1 MKKQKYI
8 VLLLIFVFF
17 ITLIQATAIN
27 EDNTDET
34 DNWEL
39 GLVFYDS
46 TVDGGKTPLTEIN
59 WDASDGGYGTGES
72 RVITVQINYR
82 NTNCIKTYQPG
93 ELEISI
99 PNLVYDT
106 NLNIDNSPHW
116 STSVV
121 VGANDSTHTGYDW
134 NFVTGNEPNNKQDT
148 YRFQNANTIE
158 SKSNFEGNI
167 QIVYK
172 ITPSREYEDISYKY
186 NSNIEK
192 YKEECMHNYFIILK
206 GVLNDKIE
214 SNEITLEYNRTYYH
228 PWEKIK
234 YFVTKT
240 ASKVNSYDGLPENAF
255 DYIWVKYSFKVDM
268 NINISEYDEYPY
280 IQASTRLIDE
290 FPKECIVYSESF
302 SKLENQYEYKF
313 GSSGG
318 KAKSIFVGYPKSI
331 YNEENNTLNIEN
343 TVNLFGKYYNAD
355 KEEFIDFDT
364 ININLTDYEFV
375 YSGELYKINKD
386 KSHNYYYNSISYQK
400 IIQSGVACTW
410 YIQPHAIYTGSPMT
424 LKIGD
429 DILISSTKDGINE
442 ILDDNDYFFTNIE
455 FDNFYLLNGNDYYI
469 PSNTYDCDLYVRYR
483 GEKNYDLLTS
493 FKNQNKEWNFEESDG
508 VVGFYFI
515 IKDVKNS
522 IKSKYWNPYGGSAQS
537 SPIKATTKFIRLIHN
552 NY

>member
-167 QIVYK
+167 QIVFELPQALAWGSSKRK
-172 ITPSREYEDISYKY
+172 IIKTISLNHKEV
-186 NSNIEK
+186 NKRQIKQEK
-192 YKEECMHNYFIILK
+192 K
-206 GVLNDKIE
+206 LNFL
-214 SNEITLEYNRTYYH
+214 SCCLLLVSLYYLH
-228 PWEKIK
+228 LFLVSFLFLLFFYI
-234 YFVTKT
+234 
-240 ASKVNSYDGLPENAF
+240 SHSNSYSNMVHFFLH
-255 DYIWVKYSFKVDM
+255 S
-268 NINISEYDEYPY
+268 
-280 IQASTRLIDE
+280 
-290 FPKECIVYSESF
+290 
-302 SKLENQYEYKF
+302 
-313 GSSGG
+313 
-318 KAKSIFVGYPKSI
+318 KAK
-331 YNEENNTLNIEN
+331 
-343 TVNLFGKYYNAD
+343 
-355 KEEFIDFDT
+355 
-364 ININLTDYEFV
+364 
-375 YSGELYKINKD
+375 
-386 KSHNYYYNSISYQK
+386 
-400 IIQSGVACTW
+400 
-410 YIQPHAIYTGSPMT
+410 
-424 LKIGD
+424 
-429 DILISSTKDGINE
+429 
-442 ILDDNDYFFTNIE
+442 
-455 FDNFYLLNGNDYYI
+455 
-469 PSNTYDCDLYVRYR
+469 
-483 GEKNYDLLTS
+483 
-493 FKNQNKEWNFEESDG
+493 
-508 VVGFYFI
+508 
-515 IKDVKNS
+515 
-522 IKSKYWNPYGGSAQS
+522 
-537 SPIKATTKFIRLIHN
+537 
-552 NY
+552 